1 MNKIKTSTPF
11 RLGARRPL
19 VWTVEKIAP
28 KPTAKVMTLP
38 VRSPAFGKGRETSDQ
53 PRVAA

>member
-1 MNKIKTSTPF
+1 MNRIKTSTPF

-19 VWTVEKIAP
+19 VWTVEKIAS
-28 KPTAKVMTLP
+28 KPTAKVVALP
-38 VRSPAFGKGRETSDQ
+38 IRSPAFGKGRETNDQ